1 MNEVYARNKIYITH
15 TEQDVLRHKK
25 IYLAGCGIG
34 SNIAE
39 CALRL
44 GFENFTLVDGDR
56 IELSNLNRQN
66 YDFKDVGCY
75 KTDSL
80 MNRLMNINPFANVK
94 TITSYLTTH
103 NIDDSIRDHNIA
115 INALDFQSETPFIF
129 DKLCQEKYR
138 IPVLHPYNLGWATL
152 VFVLM
157 PNEPN
162 LSIISTDYRGFEK
175 KVVSFLIEKLE
186 ENTKVWVQDVLSEY
200 EEKWQGQSPPQLS
213 IGSCLAAGVCT
224 NIMYRLATQKSVR
237 SFPDFYFLTIER

>member
-1 MNEVYARNKIYITH
+1 MNEVYARNKIYITD
-15 TEQDVLRHKK
+15 TAQNILIHKK
-25 IYLAGCGIG
+25 IYIAGCGIG

-44 GFENFTLVDGDR
+44 GFENLTLVDGDR

-66 YDFKDVGCY
+66 YDFQHIGCY

-80 MNRLMNINPFANVK
+80 LNRLLNINPAANVK
-94 TITSYLTTH
+94 TITKYLTLD
-103 NIDDSIRDHNIA
+103 NIGDSIRNHDIA

-129 DKLCQEKYR
+129 DKLCQEKYQ

-157 PNEPN
+157 PNGPD
-162 LSIISTDYRGFEK
+162 LSLISTDYMGFEK
-175 KVVSFLIEKLE
+175 KIVSFLIEKLE
-186 ENTKVWVQDVLSEY
+186 YNEKVWVQDVLSEY

-213 IGSCLAAGVCT
+213 IGSWLAAGACT
-224 NIMYRLATQKSVR
+224 NIMYRLATQKPVR
-237 SFPDFYFLTIER
+237 SFPD